1 MTQSDI
7 LSRRELALLRLRMT
21 GATLPECAEELGVSP
36 RAAQMI
42 LDHCKEKLQAR
53 SEAHAIALAIAK
65 KVIAVRTP

>member
-1 MTQSDI
+1 
-7 LSRRELALLRLRMT
+7 MT